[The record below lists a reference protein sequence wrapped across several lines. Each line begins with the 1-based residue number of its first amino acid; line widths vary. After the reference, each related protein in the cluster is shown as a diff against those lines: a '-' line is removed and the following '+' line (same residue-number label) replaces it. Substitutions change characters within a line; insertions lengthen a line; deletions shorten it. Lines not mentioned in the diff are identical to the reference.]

1 MPLQHH
7 NPPLLSL
14 LSPISKTLSKADN
27 NVERGSR
34 KQARTADASPSH
46 TKWKKPPTSRM
57 KEATHASKM
66 LCRNHKFYF
75 VPIVCS
81 QNMQYW
87 ILKQEYLRAAGH
99 KTLHFKITLKKKKTT
114 VNINA
119 VFKKQYWRILAASWF
134 CENVLDGRWC
144 SLMEEIKICLLSG
157 ADIFSMVIQIQYR
170 STAELTVLHQPCT
183 VN

>member
-14 LSPISKTLSKADN
+14 FSPISKTLSKAES

-99 KTLHFKITLKKKKTT
+99 KTLHFKITLKKKKDHCKHKCC
-114 VNINA
+114 
-119 VFKKQYWRILAASWF
+119 F
-134 CENVLDGRWC
+134 
-144 SLMEEIKICLLSG
+144 
-157 ADIFSMVIQIQYR
+157 
-170 STAELTVLHQPCT
+170 
-183 VN
+183 